1 MTMQGLGTLALAAL
15 VWVGVHVGIA
25 GTAVRRAAV
34 ARLGENGFR
43 IGFSVLSVAAIAFLV
58 RSYNLSGTT
67 PLWAAPDWL
76 RWLLALAM
84 LPAFVLFA
92 ASVTAPN
99 PTMAGGERAL
109 GAGEPRG
116 VQRITRHPMLWSFAL
131 WAIVHMLG
139 NGDAASLLFF
149 GAFGV
154 TALAGM
160 PSIDAKV
167 AAREPEAWG
176 RFAARTSILP
186 FGAIAAGRNRLDL
199 AEMGWKPWAIG
210 AALWAVLLAFH
221 RAAFGVPAVMPG

>member
-1 MTMQGLGTLALAAL
+1 LDGLGTLALAAL
-15 VWVGVHVGIA
+15 LWVGVHVGIA

-43 IGFSVLSVAAIAFLV
+43 LVFSALSVAAIAFLV
-58 RSYNLSGTT
+58 RSYNASGTT
-67 PLWAAPDWL
+67 LLWAAPDWL
-76 RWLLALAM
+76 RWVLALAM
-84 LPAFVLFA
+84 LAAFVLFA

-99 PTMAGGERAL
+99 PTAAGGERAL
-109 GAGEPRG
+109 GGGEARG

-131 WAIVHMLG
+131 WGAVHMLG

-149 GAFGV
+149 GAFAA

-199 AEMGWKPWAIG
+199 RELGWKPWAIG
-210 AALWAVLLAFH
+210 LALWAVLLAFH
-221 RAAFGVPAVMPG
+221 RTIFGVAPVSPG

>member
-1 MTMQGLGTLALAAL
+1 MEGVGTLALAAL
-15 VWVGVHVGIA
+15 VWIGVHVGIA

-43 IGFSVLSVAAIAFLV
+43 LAFSALSVAAIFFLV
-58 RSYNLSGTT
+58 RSYNASGTT
-67 PLWAAPDWL
+67 PLWAAPEWL
-76 RWLLALAM
+76 RWLLALVM
-84 LPAFVLFA
+84 LAAFVLFA

-109 GAGEPRG
+109 AGGAEPRG

-131 WAIVHMLG
+131 WAAVHMLG
-139 NGDAASLLFF
+139 NGDTASLLFF
-149 GAFGV
+149 GAFGA

-167 AAREPEAWG
+167 AAREPEAWN

-186 FGAIAAGRNRLDL
+186 FGAIAAGRNRLVL
-199 AEMGWKPWAIG
+199 GELGWKPWAIG
-210 AALWAVLLAFH
+210 FALWAVLLAFH
-221 RAAFGVPAVMPG
+221 RTIFGVAPVALLG